1 MKSNKLQSTFSF
13 MQKMKKI
20 SLLSLACLWLVYLV
34 SINHAATQSF
44 ELDSSKQEIKGV
56 DHQILVLNVE
66 ATGLQAIER
75 LEGVSKDL
83 SFVQTENIYYLADS
97 KDAVALR

>member
-1 MKSNKLQSTFSF
+1 
-13 MQKMKKI
+13 
-20 SLLSLACLWLVYLV
+20 
-34 SINHAATQSF
+34 
-44 ELDSSKQEIKGV
+44 V

-75 LEGVSKDL
+75 IEGVSKDL